1 MDRNKTNKEWFKSFF
16 KKDFYNFDFIPKK
29 RTQEE
34 VSFIIKASGIKKGDK
49 ILDIPCGAAR
59 HSLELAKKKFD
70 VTALDYSK
78 EYLEDAVK
86 KAQKTGLKNITFVR
100 KDMRKIDFREEFDL
114 AINMF
119 TSFGYFDDK
128 DNYLF
133 LKKIYRSLKKG
144 GVFIIDI
151 KNGVFR
157 KNNLSEKN
165 WDIIGDAIELQ
176 ELIWLNKTTLK
187 NIWHKI
193 ENGEMKTRVFY
204 LKVYDKKSLKK
215 ILQKA
220 GFKVKKIYGDFDFS
234 PIKKDSKRIIAVCKK

>member
-34 VSFIIKASGIKKGDK
+34 VSFIIKASGIKKGFK

-165 WDIIGDAIELQ
+165 WDIIGGLAFLPKEEEDIVYELAPYETISKEQ
-176 ELIWLNKTTLK
+176 YEEMVSKLPEIDYSRLIDFELDDET
-187 NIWHKI
+187 
-193 ENGEMKTRVFY
+193 NGAKEYACVG
-204 LKVYDKKSLKK
+204 DKCE
-215 ILQKA
+215 I
-220 GFKVKKIYGDFDFS
+220 V
-234 PIKKDSKRIIAVCKK
+234 